1 MKQPVP
7 VREVEEY
14 LMQLNSKFKFKQI
27 SFDQWGSLETL
38 EKLKANGLPVVLK
51 VFNKEYKDKIYLKL
65 LEVFRDKRIT
75 FYKISS
81 GQVRDLNNKIMDIN
95 EIPEAR
101 NQFMFLQKKWR
112 NGRQQIEALTGYKDD
127 ICDAVAAAVYEA
139 DADMIAYKSLP
150 RARIA
155 YTGRGFR

>member
-1 MKQPVP
+1 
-7 VREVEEY
+7 
-14 LMQLNSKFKFKQI
+14 
-27 SFDQWGSLETL
+27 
-38 EKLKANGLPVVLK
+38 
-51 VFNKEYKDKIYLKL
+51 
-65 LEVFRDKRIT
+65 
-75 FYKISS
+75 
-81 GQVRDLNNKIMDIN
+81 
-95 EIPEAR
+95 
-101 NQFMFLQKKWR
+101 MFLQKKWR